1 MILQYVDIFS
11 GGETKKIKARITTEH
26 SASSYGQPV
35 VVLDDGEGLN
45 AESWVLLGYQV
56 VSATKAEAEL
66 MERWLKNL
74 YAMLGI
80 AGNPAAALGRRGG
93 LVKSERKTAAVREN
107 AKKGGRPKTMRDRK
121 HYEDLLSRNQ
131 DATVGFALA
140 ADAIYAARHGVFTP
154 GDRVG
159 SEWREIARDLKNR
172 YGESLTV
179 DEVRKEMEEGMD
191 VKL

>member
-35 VVLDDGEGLN
+35 VELEDGDVLN
-45 AESWVLLGYQV
+45 AESWVLMGYQV

-66 MERWLKNL
+66 MEQWLKNL

-80 AGNPAAALGRRGG
+80 AENPAAALGRKGG

-107 AKKGGRPKTMRDRK
+107 AKKGGRPKTRRG
-121 HYEDLLSRNQ
+121 N
-131 DATVGFALA
+131 
-140 ADAIYAARHGVFTP
+140 AD
-154 GDRVG
+154 
-159 SEWREIARDLKNR
+159 
-172 YGESLTV
+172 
-179 DEVRKEMEEGMD
+179 
-191 VKL
+191 